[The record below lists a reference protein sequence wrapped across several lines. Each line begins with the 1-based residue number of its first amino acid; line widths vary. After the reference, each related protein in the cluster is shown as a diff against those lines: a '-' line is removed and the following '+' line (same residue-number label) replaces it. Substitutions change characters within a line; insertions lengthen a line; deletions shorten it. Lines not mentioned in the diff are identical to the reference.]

1 MNLIF
6 VPASGLKLFI
16 LVCSSALLFGCQDR
30 SGSRG
35 KAIRQESVSALV
47 EEKTPLAKQDAPI
60 FSLPD
65 FEHLYPVEIVKPES
79 KDVYEKYGIEFSGV
93 CYACDL
99 AEIRINPQAI
109 EFINVCDDKDISRIP
124 DFKYTID
131 EHELIAEKDGRV
143 LTFTKID
150 PAPVYALDIK
160 GKSFSFENKRIIKYY
175 VPKKIIEKFK
185 QHDCGDFQG

>member
-1 MNLIF
+1 MNLFF
-6 VPASGLKLFI
+6 VSASGLKLLFLI
-16 LVCSSALLFGCQDR
+16 CSSALLLGCQER
-30 SGSRG
+30 SGSRR
-35 KAIRQESVSALV
+35 AVIRQESTSAPA
-47 EEKTPLAKQDAPI
+47 EEKNPVAKQDAPI
-60 FSLPD
+60 LSLPD

-79 KDVYEKYGIEFSGV
+79 RNVYEKYGIEFSGV

-109 EFINVCDDKDISRIP
+109 ELINVCDDKDIYRIP

-131 EHELIAEKDGRV
+131 ERELVAENNGQV
-143 LTFTKID
+143 LIFTKVD
-150 PAPVYALDIK
+150 KAPVYALEIK

-175 VPKKIIEKFK
+175 VPKKIIGKFK